1 MLLFRKFAYVL
12 NERSLAHCFTLF
24 TLSKHIHVK
33 NTTELYYIRVC
44 LSILVDAYYTSFKRE
59 L

>member
-33 NTTELYYIRVC
+33 NTTELCYIRVY
-44 LSILVDAYYTSFKRE
+44 LSILVDAYYHVI
-59 L
+59 

>member
-1 MLLFRKFAYVL
+1 MLVSRTFTYVL

-33 NTTELYYIRVC
+33 NTTELCYIRVY
-44 LSILVDAYYTSFKRE
+44 LSILVDAYYHVI
-59 L
+59 